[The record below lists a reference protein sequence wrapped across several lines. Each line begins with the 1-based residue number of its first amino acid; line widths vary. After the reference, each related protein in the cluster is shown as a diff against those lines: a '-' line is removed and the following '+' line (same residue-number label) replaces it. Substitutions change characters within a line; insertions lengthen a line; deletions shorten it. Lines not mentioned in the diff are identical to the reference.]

1 MKATS
6 KLHGLIAI
14 VKTIEQDELF
24 DALVAHGG
32 SYDFE
37 NEPLPPVVEF
47 YNDGCGPQSGIV
59 LSARI
64 HQSSKGPSTPK
75 DIRLNVTDNNSDTYE
90 IEIDSVYPGFLEVLT
105 KKIPQPTPSVEE
117 RLNKAVDLLQ
127 SVRGSGYW
135 PYASPAPCSTE
146 VKIKEN
152 IDRAV
157 RSLETAITL
166 HESMFTLHKR
176 DCMKSPSVVITPSK

>member
-14 VKTIEQDELF
+14 IKTIEQDALF

-37 NEPLPPVVEF
+37 NEPVPPVVEF

-90 IEIDSVYPGFLEVLT
+90 IEIESVYPGFLNVLTEVLPD
-105 KKIPQPTPSVEE
+105 PQPSVEE

-146 VKIKEN
+146 VKIKEH

-166 HESMFTLHKR
+166 HESMFTIHKR
-176 DCMKSPSVVITPSK
+176 DPMKSPSVVIAPNK